1 MTYPS
6 GTVTPLG
13 ASMLLNNIDPNLWV
27 TSADGERTFYLMGGL
42 SPVAPGV
49 PGQDGIIVQSIDMA
63 APFKH
68 KDLQAAQQ
76 DGVTWTQTVYEPGVI
91 ALQGEVHAQTSV
103 GLTAV
108 WDAWQGTW
116 NPRQQ
121 CTLEHITL
129 DGGYWWAPVRLAK
142 AWQGAVKNDRRYLYR
157 QFTHE
162 CRIDDAFWRG
172 VPAIDVYYPT
182 PTVGIYENF
191 SGEGSS
197 GTLSSSKWTV
207 TYSSGHSGAV
217 SQASGVGAYWNDTG
231 NSTQSAEV
239 ISKTSTST
247 PYQVVSL
254 TLGSSL
260 QGFNLGG
267 SAYNDIWCRVDGS
280 GNAIVCRIGWSGV
293 YVYRVNSGVF
303 TQMFYKPLQLAP
315 GHGEV
320 WTFFCGTQNGPR
332 TYALRRNNSWVFGF
346 AEYGAAS
353 VVPSSTCGVG
363 FGLETQGGA
372 LAMAVPVP
380 VATFS
385 ASDNASVSTYTGYV
399 TLCNIGTE
407 DGWPTYTLT
416 GPGQFVI
423 GDGPG
428 GVGGSA
434 IIGPLS
440 AGQVAQVTTLPRL
453 RSIVDVYDPTNNL
466 YPLMSGRFTTPI
478 PGVAVPGDA
487 SSVTIPV
494 GISGGDA
501 TSSIV
506 ANLTPLRIAPA

>member
-1 MTYPS
+1 
-6 GTVTPLG
+6 
-13 ASMLLNNIDPNLWV
+13 
-27 TSADGERTFYLMGGL
+27 
-42 SPVAPGV
+42 
-49 PGQDGIIVQSIDMA
+49 
-63 APFKH
+63 
-68 KDLQAAQQ
+68 
-76 DGVTWTQTVYEPGVI
+76 
-91 ALQGEVHAQTSV
+91 
-103 GLTAV
+103 
-108 WDAWQGTW
+108 
-116 NPRQQ
+116 
-121 CTLEHITL
+121 
-129 DGGYWWAPVRLAK
+129 
-142 AWQGAVKNDRRYLYR
+142 
-157 QFTHE
+157 
-162 CRIDDAFWRG
+162 
-172 VPAIDVYYPT
+172 
-182 PTVGIYENF
+182 
-191 SGEGSS
+191 
-197 GTLSSSKWTV
+197 
-207 TYSSGHSGAV
+207 
-217 SQASGVGAYWNDTG
+217 
-231 NSTQSAEV
+231 
-239 ISKTSTST
+239 
-247 PYQVVSL
+247 
-254 TLGSSL
+254 
-260 QGFNLGG
+260 
-267 SAYNDIWCRVDGS
+267 
-280 GNAIVCRIGWSGV
+280 
-293 YVYRVNSGVF
+293 
-303 TQMFYKPLQLAP
+303 LQLAP

-385 ASDNASVSTYTGYV
+385 ASDNASVSTYAGYV